1 MFELF
6 IATVLVDG
14 SQNETALNYVSM
26 LEFERIH
33 KCSILETLDKNLHAE
48 HLATLAWLAH
58 KQRGQVPSIEEFPKQ
73 LKAVSYRVERVPFGE
88 QDSPQQSQ
96 G

>member
-1 MFELF
+1 
-6 IATVLVDG
+6 
-14 SQNETALNYVSM
+14 M

-33 KCSILETLDKNLHAE
+33 KCSILETLDRNLHAE

-58 KQRGQVPSIEEFPKQ
+58 KQNGNVISLEEFPKQ
-73 LKAVSYRVERVPFGE
+73 LKGVSYRVEKIPFGV